1 MTLSP
6 VLRLRLL
13 AELVLAAACWG
24 GGNVAVKYA
33 VGGIPAMT
41 LLMIELLAATTVL
54 WGVLLIRRWH
64 DPSRVLRYPAGILR
78 RVALLALFEPALTY
92 AADNL
97 GLVHTSAADAS
108 LLAGTESIFV
118 VILAVLVLKVK
129 IGRIAAVAV
138 LLAAVGVGAL
148 AGSVPSLAA
157 GWGDLLVL
165 VGSFCAATYVTLA
178 SKVAPDIDALAMTA
192 YQFLAG
198 TILSTPFAVVQWSID
213 GQVLPHAAT
222 AGQWLAGL
230 GAGVGGL
237 ALSFLLYNH
246 AISRVNVATAG
257 MILNLIPIFGL
268 AGAVI
273 ALGESL
279 DRWEVIGAVLI
290 VAGLVAFT
298 LTERTAEPDEKGSG
312 AELLEAGPAR
322 TRKAA
327 DETRPG

>member
-1 MTLSP
+1 MTLHP

-41 LLMIELLAATTVL
+41 LLMIELLAATAVL
-54 WGVLLIRRWH
+54 WGVLLIRRWR
-64 DPSRVLRYPAGILR
+64 DPSRVLRCRAATIR

-92 AADNL
+92 AGDNL
-97 GLVHTSAADAS
+97 GLTHASAADAS

-129 IGRIAAVAV
+129 IGRVAVVAV
-138 LLAAVGVGAL
+138 LLAAVGVAAL

-165 VGSFCAATYVTLA
+165 AGSLSAAIYVTLA
-178 SKVAPDIDALAMTA
+178 SKVAPDMDALTMTG

-268 AGAVI
+268 VGAVV

-290 VAGLVAFT
+290 LAGLAAFT
-298 LTERTAEPDEKGSG
+298 LTERTAEPDEKGGG
-312 AELLEAGPAR
+312 AVPFEPGPAR
-322 TRKAA
+322 AREAVGQT
-327 DETRPG
+327 PQS